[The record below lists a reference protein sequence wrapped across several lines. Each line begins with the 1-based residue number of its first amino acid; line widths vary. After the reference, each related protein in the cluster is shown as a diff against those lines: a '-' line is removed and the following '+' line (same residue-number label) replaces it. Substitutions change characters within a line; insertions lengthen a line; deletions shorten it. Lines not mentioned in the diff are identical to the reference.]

1 MAQTKVVK
9 KNAVKANNFD
19 ITYSLPKT
27 QNVEAAK
34 VFVDWLLGS
43 DEGTDILVKDCNTV
57 VLRTDYEM
65 SAEDVGALAVQGREL
80 SANGYGANNFRNMPD
95 SVIANCANSLQKYI
109 AQVIDR
115 NGLLNEVAKNIQNG

>member
-1 MAQTKVVK
+1 MANPFAHIKRAEPDCRFVGKEK
-9 KNAVKANNFD
+9 K
-19 ITYSLPKT
+19 
-27 QNVEAAK
+27 
-34 VFVDWLLGS
+34 
-43 DEGTDILVKDCNTV
+43 
-57 VLRTDYEM
+57 R
-65 SAEDVGALAVQGREL
+65 REL